1 MYTSVGVLQRDAPMQ
16 GHKPEFLQMQRQLA
30 IDLATAVRKFNRIV
44 QEDLPA
50 HFEGYDPKSSGW
62 PSVSE
67 IKEMVGQ
74 RACEVAAGIERKRD
88 KLERLQ
94 ALYDTTIN
102 DILARKQ
109 LEHTMK

>member
-1 MYTSVGVLQRDAPMQ
+1 MYTSIGVLQRDAPTQ

-30 IDLATAVRKFNRIV
+30 LDLATAVRKFNKIV

-50 HFEGYDPKSSGW
+50 HFDGYDPRTSEW
-62 PSVSE
+62 PSELE
-67 IKEMVGQ
+67 IKEV
-74 RACEVAAGIERKRD
+74 IERKVGEVADGIEQKRN

-102 DILARKQ
+102 DILSRNQ
-109 LEHTMK
+109 IDMPQ

>member
-1 MYTSVGVLQRDAPMQ
+1 MYTSVGVLQRDAPTQ
-16 GHKPEFLQMQRQLA
+16 GHKAEFLQMQRQLA
-30 IDLATAVRKFNRIV
+30 LDLATAVRKFNRIV
-44 QEDLPA
+44 QEDLPT
-50 HFEGYDPKSSGW
+50 HFEGYDPESSVW

-67 IKEMVGQ
+67 IKEMVGH
-74 RACEVAAGIERKRD
+74 RAREVAAGIEQKKV

-94 ALYDTTIN
+94 VLYDTTIN